1 MLGLHVQG
9 LGVRRGSSRQ
19 WGSRRRPEGTA
30 GTRGGGGHLGLRLE
44 REAGDRSFRAS
55 LAALETPDLILK
67 PLEGR

>member
-1 MLGLHVQG
+1 M
-9 LGVRRGSSRQ
+9 
-19 WGSRRRPEGTA
+19 
-30 GTRGGGGHLGLRLE
+30 RLE